1 MKVNFVA
8 TFLNWWDWERF
19 NAKDWTREPP
29 VRDDTVI
36 NAVLALGDL
45 AEPLGFDG
53 IWAADHYATPYT
65 MTPNPL
71 QLLAYFAGRTERV
84 DVGTCVIVLPWWHP
98 LRVAH
103 QIAFLDILLKG
114 RKMMLGL
121 GRGVSRQE
129 FEPAQVPREETRQ
142 RFKESLDI
150 LKLALS
156 QERFS
161 YEGKIYQIPETSI
174 RPMASN
180 DDILDHLYGAAN
192 TPDSMDIMARSG
204 LKQMFVGSKPV
215 DATTADVLRYNT
227 LRREVGLGPS
237 QPIQLTF
244 AYCAAR
250 KDQAA
255 EGYEYF
261 ARYQDEAAYHYGLRD
276 PENFRGVAGY
286 ENYAAVADRDPT
298 IWAKN
303 TLTGTPDQIIE
314 RVMQIQR
321 ATSCDQFSVVFH
333 FGGMPFE
340 EARRS
345 MRLFA
350 QEVLPVVQK
359 MASPLHADMAP
370 ALEIAAT
377 S

>member
-19 NAKDWTREPP
+19 NARDWLREPA

-53 IWAADHYATPYT
+53 IWAADHYASPYT

-98 LRVAH
+98 IRVAH

-114 RKMMLGL
+114 RKMHLGL
-121 GRGVSRQE
+121 GRGVSRLE
-129 FEPAQVPREETRQ
+129 FDPVQVRMEDTRQ
-142 RFKESLDI
+142 RFKESLDV

-156 QERFS
+156 QERFA
-161 YEGKIYQIPETSI
+161 YEGEIYKIPETSI
-174 RPMASN
+174 RPAPSN
-180 DDILDHLYGAAN
+180 NDILDYLYGAAN
-192 TPDSMDIMARSG
+192 TPSSMEVMARSG
-204 LKQMFVGSKPV
+204 LKQMFVGNKPV
-215 DATTADVLRYNT
+215 DATTADVLNFNT
-227 LRREVGLGPS
+227 MRREVGLPPS

-244 AYCAAR
+244 AHCVER
-250 KDQAA
+250 KDRAS
-255 EGYEYF
+255 EGDEYF
-261 ARYQDEAAYHYGLRD
+261 ARYQDEAAWHYGLRD

-286 ENYAAVADRDPT
+286 EDYAKVAERDPSV
-298 IWAKN
+298 WAKN
-303 TLTGTPDQIIE
+303 TLTGTPDQILA
-314 RVMQIQR
+314 RVEEIQK
-321 ATSCDQFSVVFH
+321 ATSCDQMSIVFH
-333 FGGMPFE
+333 YGGMPFE
-340 EARRS
+340 QARRS

-350 QEVLPVVQK
+350 QEVLPVMQK
-359 MASPLHADMAP
+359 MKAPLHASMAP
-370 ALEIAAT
+370 AAQAAE
-377 S
+377 

>member
-19 NAKDWTREPP
+19 NARDWTREPV

-84 DVGTCVIVLPWWHP
+84 DVGTCVVVLPWWHP

-103 QIAFLDILLKG
+103 QVAFLDILLKG

-129 FEPAQVPREETRQ
+129 FDPAGVPMEETRQ

-156 QERFS
+156 QERFG
-161 YEGKIYQIPETSI
+161 YEGEIYKIPETSI
-174 RPMASN
+174 RPMATN
-180 DDILDHLYGAAN
+180 KDILDHLYGAAN
-192 TPDSMDIMARSG
+192 TPSSMEVMARAG
-204 LKQMFVGSKPV
+204 LKQMFVGNKPV
-215 DATTADVLRYNT
+215 DATTEDVLKFNT
-227 LRREVGLGPS
+227 MRRDVGLGPS

-244 AYCAAR
+244 AYCAAS
-250 KDQAA
+250 KDKAA

-261 ARYQDEAAYHYGLRD
+261 SRYQDEAAWHYGLRD
-276 PENFRGVAGY
+276 PENFRGVKGY
-286 ENYAAVADRDPT
+286 EEYTQVAARDPNV
-298 IWAKN
+298 WAKN

-314 RVMQIQR
+314 RVQQIQR
-321 ATSCDQFSVVFH
+321 ATSCDQMSVIFH
-333 FGGMPFE
+333 YGGMPFE
-340 EARRS
+340 ESRRS

-350 QEVLPVVQK
+350 QEVLPVIQK
-359 MASPLHADMAP
+359 MSSPLHADMLPSAQ
-370 ALEIAAT
+370 AAE
-377 S
+377 